1 MLNKLATKRLLAG
14 LIDITIMVAIDKI
27 IVISGIN
34 FTGALIFYY
43 FFSLYQ
49 YNTTVGGI
57 LLNTKVVDFN
67 NNNLG
72 KGKKALRSAMIAIAF
87 LAIGLTQIA
96 SKHLGPLLILLAIA
110 LPMFLTKNSVSLIDF
125 FSRSRVVKDVDNTYE
140 KYKKENALIFISAI
154 VVIISFWGYLFV
166 RTQNC
171 YDWFHKKEFR
181 LVTEKCEK
189 VAKISLNPDM
199 YYTIGFSNRFIGQYN
214 KAIELL
220 QKSKLLGKKDI
231 DFVIA
236 SVYVDKKDYDKAIEI
251 ASRNLN
257 DINMLSVLSMT
268 HAIKASHLKNMDD
281 LMSAYAYS
289 KIIISKS
296 KNLSDIEI
304 QTNKAVIDSAYQF
317 VENVEKSFNPSQKKQ
332 ANKKFKEV
340 MDKMTNN

>member
-1 MLNKLATKRLLAG
+1 
-14 LIDITIMVAIDKI
+14 MVAIDNI
-27 IVISGIN
+27 ILISGIN
-34 FTGALIFYY
+34 FTGAPIFYY

-49 YNTTVGGI
+49 YNTTVGGV
-57 LLNTKVVDFN
+57 LFNTKVVDSN

-96 SKHLGPLLILLAIA
+96 SKYLGPLLILLVIA

-125 FSRSRVVKDVDNTYE
+125 FSRSRVVKDVDNTYK

-154 VVIISFWGYLFV
+154 VIIISFWGYLFI

-236 SVYVDKKDYDKAIEI
+236 SVHVDKKDYDKAIEI
-251 ASRNLN
+251 ASGNLN

-268 HAIKASHLKNMDD
+268 HATKASHLKNMDD

-332 ANKKFKEV
+332 ADKKFKEV

>member
-14 LIDITIMVAIDKI
+14 LIDIIIMVAIDKI

-34 FTGALIFYY
+34 FTGAPIFYY

-49 YNTTVGGI
+49 YNTTVGGV
-57 LLNTKVVDFN
+57 LFNTKVVDSN

-96 SKHLGPLLILLAIA
+96 SKHLGPLLILLVIA

-125 FSRSRVVKDVDNTYE
+125 LSRSRVIKDTDNTYE
-140 KYKKENALIFISAI
+140 KYKKENALILVSAI
-154 VVIISFWGYLFV
+154 IIIISFWGYLFV

-199 YYTIGFSNRFIGQYN
+199 YFTIGISNRFTGQYN

-220 QKSKLLGKKDI
+220 QKSKLLGKKGI

-251 ASRNLN
+251 ASRNLD
-257 DINMLSVLSMT
+257 DINMLSVLSMA
-268 HAIKASHLKNMDD
+268 HATRASHLEKMDD
-281 LMSAYAYS
+281 FMSAYAYS
-289 KIIISKS
+289 KVIISKT
-296 KNLSDIEI
+296 KNLSNTEI
-304 QTNKAVIDSAYQF
+304 QASKAIIDSAYKF
-317 VENVEKSFNPSQKKQ
+317 VENVEKSFNASQKKQ
-332 ANKKFKEV
+332 AEKRLKEV
-340 MDKMTNN
+340 MEKVKK